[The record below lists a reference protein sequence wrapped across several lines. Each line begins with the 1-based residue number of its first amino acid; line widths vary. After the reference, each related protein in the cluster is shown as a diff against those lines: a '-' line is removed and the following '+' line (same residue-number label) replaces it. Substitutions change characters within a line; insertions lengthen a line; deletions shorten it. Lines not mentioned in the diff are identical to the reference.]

1 MIEPKTDIRLLTNVP
16 LDPTYNH
23 TIRFTDATAQSTY
36 FANKTKY
43 QLSRQTYQ
51 RVQRGYAKVQLSAD
65 DCYDC
70 NYMMFRNTSY
80 GSKWFYAFITGV
92 EYLNDN
98 ACYITFVLDVMQT
111 WWFDFT
117 IRDSMVVREHS
128 ATDAI
133 GDNILPEPVKLGE
146 YVEGSTGGSI
156 NLLKNLSVVV
166 AICDNEE
173 QNIGGLFEGVYSGC
187 TYYAF
192 DVTSELEREKLFALN
207 LKYVQSPDSIVAMW
221 MCPTMFIGTKDD
233 DCKIKNTK
241 TGSSYDSDGT
251 EISPVNPATT
261 SLNGYMPKNMKMYTY
276 PYNYFQFD
284 NGVDNSLVLR
294 YEFFENLTPRFRI
307 EGTKNTPV
315 KACVYPTHY
324 KGSGESPYRMES
336 LNMMDF
342 PMCSWNNDAYKVWLA
357 QNTYINKVKMAQTV
371 VNSTLSGVA
380 STVELGLGLQNAK
393 LSAQN
398 SRLSPTDARRVQT
411 MNENQAY
418 GGALGGYIGSFTNV
432 MNEYTNQTM
441 ADYSASIQADLFRGT
456 LGNSNLLVAQGEN
469 KLFYRRMCI
478 PYEYARSIDTFFT
491 MFGYACNRVK
501 QPNVCSGNGLRPHWN
516 YIQTSGCV
524 ARGSVPA
531 PDMQVICKIFDS
543 GITFWENGEEIG
555 NYSYDN
561 SPT

>member
-1 MIEPKTDIRLLTNVP
+1 MHQSTKKRGGDNLIEPKTDIRLLTGVP
-16 LDPTYNH
+16 LDTTYNH

-36 FANKTKY
+36 FANKTKHH
-43 QLSRQTYQ
+43 LSRQTYQ

-98 ACYITFVLDVMQT
+98 ACYITFVLDVIQT
-111 WWFDFT
+111 WWFEFT

-128 ATDAI
+128 ATDEI

-146 YVEGSTGGSI
+146 YVEGSHGTGI
-156 NLLKNLSVVV
+156 NIMKPLSVVV
-166 AICDNEE
+166 AICDNNERTV
-173 QNIGGLFEGVYSGC
+173 GGLFEGVFSGC
-187 TYYAF
+187 VYYAF
-192 DVTSELEREKLFALN
+192 ECGTQSQMDALKELVIRYTE
-207 LKYVQSPDSIVAMW
+207 SPDSIVAMW
-221 MCPTMFIGTKDD
+221 MCPTMFIGTKSDD
-233 DCKIKNTK
+233 NKIQATEK
-241 TGSSYDSDGT
+241 GASYDSDET
-251 EISPVNPATT
+251 FIKPVDPATT
-261 SLNGYMPKNMKMYTY
+261 SLNGYKPKNNKLYTY

-315 KACVYPTHY
+315 KACVFPTHY
-324 KGSGESPYRMES
+324 KGSGENPYRMES

-342 PMCSWNNDAYKVWLA
+342 PLCSWNNDAYKVWLA

-371 VNSTLSGVA
+371 VNSTVSTVSGMTTSALSGNIAGVVGEA
-380 STVELGLGLQNAK
+380 VNAI
-393 LSAQN
+393 SQPA
-398 SRLSPTDARRVQT
+398 
-411 MNENQAY
+411 
-418 GGALGGYIGSFTNV
+418 
-432 MNEYTNQTM
+432 NEYINQTLNE
-441 ADYSASIQADLFRGT
+441 YSASIQADLFRGT

-501 QPNVCSGNGLRPHWN
+501 QPNVCSGKGLRPHWN

-524 ARGSVPA
+524 ARGSVPS
-531 PDMQVICKIFDS
+531 PDMQIICKIFDS

-561 SPT
+561 SPV

>member
-1 MIEPKTDIRLLTNVP
+1 MVEPKTDIRLLTNVP

-23 TIRFTDATAQSTY
+23 TIRFADSTAQSTY
-36 FANKTKY
+36 FNNKTKHK
-43 QLSRQTYQ
+43 LTRQTYQ

-98 ACYITFVLDVMQT
+98 ACYITFVLDVLQT

-166 AICDNEE
+166 AVCDNGEK
-173 QNIGGLFEGVYSGC
+173 NIGGLFEGVYSGC

-192 DVTSELEREKLFALN
+192 DVSAELDREKLYALN
-207 LKYVQSPDSIVAMW
+207 IKYLDSPDSIVAMW
-221 MCPTMFIGTKDD
+221 MCPTMFIGAKDD
-233 DCKIKNTK
+233 DGKIQNTN
-241 TGSSYDSDGT
+241 TGASYDSDGT

-294 YEFFENLTPRFRI
+294 YEFFEDLTPRFRI

-324 KGSGESPYRMES
+324 KGSGETPYRMES

-371 VNSTLSGVA
+371 MNSTLSGVA

-398 SRLSPTDARRVQT
+398 SKLSPTDARRVQT
-411 MNENQAY
+411 MGENQSY
-418 GGALGGYIGSFTNV
+418 GGAISGYVGSFTNV

-555 NYSYDN
+555 NYSFDN

>member
-1 MIEPKTDIRLLTNVP
+1 MVEPKTDIRLLTNVP

-23 TIRFTDATAQSTY
+23 TIRFADATAQSTY
-36 FANKTKY
+36 FANKTKH

-65 DCYDC
+65 ECYDC

-98 ACYITFVLDVMQT
+98 ACYITFVLDVIQT
-111 WWFDFT
+111 WWFNFT

-146 YVEGSTGGSI
+146 YVEGSHGTGI
-156 NLLKNLSVVV
+156 NLMKPLSVVV
-166 AICDNEE
+166 AICDNNERTV
-173 QNIGGLFEGVYSGC
+173 GGLFEGVFSGC
-187 TYYAF
+187 VYYAF
-192 DVTSELEREKLFALN
+192 ECGTQSQMDALKELVIRYTE
-207 LKYVQSPDSIVAMW
+207 SPDSIVAMW

-233 DCKIKNTK
+233 DNKIQATEK
-241 TGSSYDSDGT
+241 GASYDSDGT
-251 EISPVNPATT
+251 FIKPVDPTTT
-261 SLNGYMPKNMKMYTY
+261 SLNGYKPKNNKLYTY

-315 KACVYPTHY
+315 KACVFPTHY
-324 KGSGESPYRMES
+324 KGSGENPYRMES

-342 PMCSWNNDAYKVWLA
+342 PLCSWNNDAYKVWLA

-371 VNSTLSGVA
+371 VNSTVGATAGITTSALSGNIAGMVGEA
-380 STVELGLGLQNAK
+380 VNAI
-393 LSAQN
+393 SQPA
-398 SRLSPTDARRVQT
+398 
-411 MNENQAY
+411 
-418 GGALGGYIGSFTNV
+418 
-432 MNEYTNQTM
+432 NEYVNQTLNE
-441 ADYSASIQADLFRGT
+441 YSASIQADLFRGT

-501 QPNVCSGNGLRPHWN
+501 QPNICSGNGLRPHWN

-524 ARGSVPA
+524 ARGSVPS

-561 SPT
+561 SPNVKR

>member
-1 MIEPKTDIRLLTNVP
+1 MIEPKTDIRLLTGVP

-36 FANKTKY
+36 FANKTKH

-98 ACYITFVLDVMQT
+98 ACYITFVLDVIQT

-146 YVEGSTGGSI
+146 YVEGSHGTGI
-156 NLLKNLSVVV
+156 NIMKPLSVVV
-166 AICDNEE
+166 AICDNNERTV
-173 QNIGGLFEGVYSGC
+173 GGLFEGVFSGC
-187 TYYAF
+187 VYYAF
-192 DVTSELEREKLFALN
+192 ECGTQSQMDALKELVIRYTE
-207 LKYVQSPDSIVAMW
+207 SPDSIVAMW
-221 MCPTMFIGTKDD
+221 MCPTMFIGTKSDD
-233 DCKIKNTK
+233 NKIQATEK
-241 TGSSYDSDGT
+241 GASYDSDET
-251 EISPVNPATT
+251 FIKPVDPATT
-261 SLNGYMPKNMKMYTY
+261 SLNGYKPKNNKLYTY

-315 KACVYPTHY
+315 KACVFPTHY
-324 KGSGESPYRMES
+324 KGSGENPYRMES

-371 VNSTLSGVA
+371 VNSTVGAVASMTNSALSGNIASVA
-380 STVELGLGLQNAK
+380 SEVINAI
-393 LSAQN
+393 SQPA
-398 SRLSPTDARRVQT
+398 
-411 MNENQAY
+411 
-418 GGALGGYIGSFTNV
+418 
-432 MNEYTNQTM
+432 NEYVNQTLNE
-441 ADYSASIQADLFRGT
+441 YSASIQADLFRGT

-501 QPNVCSGNGLRPHWN
+501 QPNVCSGKGLRPHWN

-524 ARGSVPA
+524 ARGSVPS
-531 PDMQVICKIFDS
+531 PDMQIICKIFDS

-561 SPT
+561 SPV

>member
-1 MIEPKTDIRLLTNVP
+1 MIEPKTDIRLLTGIP

-36 FANKTKY
+36 FANKTKH

-233 DCKIKNTK
+233 DGKIKNTN

-251 EISPVNPATT
+251 EISPVNPTTT

-324 KGSGESPYRMES
+324 KGSGETPYRMES

-371 VNSTLSGVA
+371 TNSTVGAVAGMTMGALSGNMGGVVGEA
-380 STVELGLGLQNAK
+380 VNAIMQP
-393 LSAQN
+393 A
-398 SRLSPTDARRVQT
+398 
-411 MNENQAY
+411 
-418 GGALGGYIGSFTNV
+418 
-432 MNEYTNQTM
+432 NEYVNQTLNE
-441 ADYSASIQADLFRGT
+441 YGASIQADLFRGT

-501 QPNVCSGNGLRPHWN
+501 QPNVCSGKGLRPHWN

>member
-1 MIEPKTDIRLLTNVP
+1 MFHVKHSYYERRGDTLIEPKTDIRLLTNVP

-23 TIRFTDATAQSTY
+23 TIRFTDATSQSTY
-36 FANKTKY
+36 FANKTKHT
-43 QLSRQTYQ
+43 LSRQTYQ

-70 NYMMFRNTSY
+70 NYMMFRNTYY

-92 EYLNDN
+92 EYLNEN
-98 ACYITFVLDVMQT
+98 ACYITFVLDVIQT

-128 ATDAI
+128 ATDGI

-146 YVEGSTGGSI
+146 YVEGSHGTGI
-156 NLLKNLSVVV
+156 NIMKPLSVVV
-166 AICDNEE
+166 AICDNNERTV
-173 QNIGGLFEGVYSGC
+173 GGLFEGVFSGC
-187 TYYAF
+187 VYYSFECGIQSQMDALK
-192 DVTSELEREKLFALN
+192 ELIIRYTE
-207 LKYVQSPDSIVAMW
+207 SPDSIVAMW
-221 MCPTMFIGTKDD
+221 MCPTMFIGTKSDD
-233 DCKIKNTK
+233 NKIQATEK
-241 TGSSYDSDGT
+241 GASYDSDET
-251 EISPVNPATT
+251 FIKPVDPATT
-261 SLNGYMPKNMKMYTY
+261 SLNGYKPKNNKLYTY

-315 KACVYPTHY
+315 KACVFPTHY
-324 KGSGESPYRMES
+324 KGSGENPYRMES

-371 VNSTLSGVA
+371 VNSTVGAVAGMTKSALSGNIVGVA
-380 STVELGLGLQNAK
+380 GEVINAI
-393 LSAQN
+393 SQPA
-398 SRLSPTDARRVQT
+398 
-411 MNENQAY
+411 
-418 GGALGGYIGSFTNV
+418 
-432 MNEYTNQTM
+432 NEYVNQTLNE
-441 ADYSASIQADLFRGT
+441 YSASIQADLFRGT
-456 LGNSNLLVAQGEN
+456 LGNSNLLVSQGEN

-501 QPNVCSGNGLRPHWN
+501 QPNVCSGKGLRPHWN

-524 ARGSVPA
+524 ARGSVPS
-531 PDMQVICKIFDS
+531 PDMQIICKIFDS

-561 SPT
+561 SPV

>member
-36 FANKTKY
+36 FANKTKHT
-43 QLSRQTYQ
+43 LSRQTYQ

-98 ACYITFVLDVMQT
+98 ACYITFALDVIQT

-128 ATDAI
+128 STDAI

-233 DCKIKNTK
+233 DGKIKNTN

-324 KGSGESPYRMES
+324 KGSGETPYRMES

-371 VNSTLSGVA
+371 VNSTVGAVAGMTNSSLSGNIAGVVGEA
-380 STVELGLGLQNAK
+380 VNAI
-393 LSAQN
+393 SQPA
-398 SRLSPTDARRVQT
+398 
-411 MNENQAY
+411 
-418 GGALGGYIGSFTNV
+418 
-432 MNEYTNQTM
+432 NEYVNQTLNE
-441 ADYSASIQADLFRGT
+441 YSASIQADLFRGT

-501 QPNVCSGNGLRPHWN
+501 QPNVCSGKGLRPHWN

-531 PDMQVICKIFDS
+531 PDMQLICKIFDS

-561 SPT
+561 SPV

>member
-1 MIEPKTDIRLLTNVP
+1 
-16 LDPTYNH
+16 
-23 TIRFTDATAQSTY
+23 
-36 FANKTKY
+36 
-43 QLSRQTYQ
+43 
-51 RVQRGYAKVQLSAD
+51 
-65 DCYDC
+65 
-70 NYMMFRNTSY
+70 MMFRNTSY

-92 EYLNDN
+92 EYLNDS
-98 ACYITFVLDVMQT
+98 ACYITFVLDVIQT

-128 ATDAI
+128 STDGI

-146 YVEGSTGGSI
+146 YVEGSHGTGI
-156 NLLKNLSVVV
+156 NIMKPLSVVV
-166 AICDNEE
+166 AICDNNERTV
-173 QNIGGLFEGVYSGC
+173 GGLFEGVFSGC
-187 TYYAF
+187 VYYAF
-192 DVTSELEREKLFALN
+192 ECSTQSQMDALKELVIRYTE
-207 LKYVQSPDSIVAMW
+207 SPDSIVAMW
-221 MCPTMFIGTKDD
+221 MCPTMFIGTKSDD
-233 DCKIKNTK
+233 NKIQATEK
-241 TGSSYDSDGT
+241 GASYDSDGT
-251 EISPVNPATT
+251 FIKPVDPATT
-261 SLNGYMPKNMKMYTY
+261 SLNGYKPKNNKLYTY

-315 KACVYPTHY
+315 KACVFPTHY
-324 KGSGESPYRMES
+324 KGSGENPYRMES

-371 VNSTLSGVA
+371 VNSTVGAVAGMTNSALSGNIAGVVGEA
-380 STVELGLGLQNAK
+380 VNAI
-393 LSAQN
+393 SQPA
-398 SRLSPTDARRVQT
+398 
-411 MNENQAY
+411 
-418 GGALGGYIGSFTNV
+418 
-432 MNEYTNQTM
+432 NEYVNQTLNE
-441 ADYSASIQADLFRGT
+441 YSASIQADLFRGT

-501 QPNVCSGNGLRPHWN
+501 QPNVCSGKGLRPHWN

-524 ARGSVPA
+524 ARGSVPS
-531 PDMQVICKIFDS
+531 PDMQIICKIFDS

-561 SPT
+561 SPV

>member
-1 MIEPKTDIRLLTNVP
+1 M
-16 LDPTYNH
+16 
-23 TIRFTDATAQSTY
+23 
-36 FANKTKY
+36 
-43 QLSRQTYQ
+43 
-51 RVQRGYAKVQLSAD
+51 QRGYATIQVPAD

-70 NYMMFRNTSY
+70 NYMMFRNTGY

-92 EYLNDN
+92 EYRNDN
-98 ACYITFVLDVMQT
+98 ACYITFVLDVIQT

-146 YVEGSTGGSI
+146 YVEGSHGTGI
-156 NLLKNLSVVV
+156 NIMKPLSVVV
-166 AICDNEE
+166 AICDNNERVV
-173 QNIGGLFEGVYSGC
+173 GGLFEGVFSGC
-187 TYYAF
+187 VYYAF
-192 DVTSELEREKLFALN
+192 ECGTQSQMDALKELVIRYTE
-207 LKYVQSPDSIVAMW
+207 SPDSIVAMW

-233 DCKIKNTK
+233 DNKIQATAK
-241 TGSSYDSDGT
+241 GASYNSDDT
-251 EISPVNPATT
+251 FIKPVDPATT
-261 SLNGYMPKNMKMYTY
+261 SLNGYKPKNNKLYTY

-307 EGTKNTPV
+307 EGTKNAPV
-315 KACVYPTHY
+315 KACIFPTHY
-324 KGSGESPYRMES
+324 KGSGENPYRMES

-342 PMCSWNNDAYKVWLA
+342 PLCSWNNDAYKVWLA
-357 QNTYINKVKMAQTV
+357 QNTGINKVKMAQTV
-371 VNSTLSGVA
+371 FNGSVGALAN
-380 STVELGLGLQNAK
+380 TVELGVGLSNAQTVAQYQPWK
-393 LSAQN
+393 GGASARQAQQ
-398 SRLSPTDARRVQT
+398 SMMES
-411 MNENQAY
+411 QAY
-418 GGALGGYIGSFTNV
+418 SGALGGYVGALTNTMNEFTNQLTS
-432 MNEYTNQTM
+432 E
-441 ADYSASIQADLFRGT
+441 YSASIQADLFRGT

-501 QPNVCSGNGLRPHWN
+501 QPNVCSGKGLRPHWN

-555 NYSYDN
+555 NYSFDN
-561 SPT
+561 SPA

>member
-1 MIEPKTDIRLLTNVP
+1 MIEPKTDIRLLTGVP

-23 TIRFTDATAQSTY
+23 TIRFTDTTAQSTY
-36 FANKTKY
+36 FANKTKH

-98 ACYITFVLDVMQT
+98 ACYITFVLDVIQT

-221 MCPTMFIGTKDD
+221 MCPTMFIGTKYDD
-233 DCKIKNTK
+233 GKIKNTN

-251 EISPVNPATT
+251 EISPVIPATT

-294 YEFFENLTPRFRI
+294 YEFFEDLTPRFRI

-324 KGSGESPYRMES
+324 KGSGETPYRMES

-398 SRLSPTDARRVQT
+398 SKLSPTDARRVQT
-411 MNENQAY
+411 MSENQAY

-441 ADYSASIQADLFRGT
+441 SDYSASIQADLFRGT

-478 PYEYARSIDTFFT
+478 PYEYARSIDAFFT

-501 QPNVCSGNGLRPHWN
+501 QPNVCSGKGLRPHWN

-561 SPT
+561 SPA

>member
-1 MIEPKTDIRLLTNVP
+1 M
-16 LDPTYNH
+16 
-23 TIRFTDATAQSTY
+23 
-36 FANKTKY
+36 
-43 QLSRQTYQ
+43 
-51 RVQRGYAKVQLSAD
+51 QRGYAKVQLSAD

-92 EYLNDN
+92 EYLNNN

-192 DVTSELEREKLFALN
+192 DVTSELEKEKLFALN

-221 MCPTMFIGTKDD
+221 MCPTMFIGSKDD
-233 DCKIKNTK
+233 DGKIKNTS

-251 EISPVNPATT
+251 EISPLNPATT

-324 KGSGESPYRMES
+324 KGSGETPYRMES

-371 VNSTLSGVA
+371 MNSTLSGVA

-393 LSAQN
+393 LSGQN
-398 SRLSPTDARRVQT
+398 SKLSPTDTRRVQT

-478 PYEYARSIDTFFT
+478 PYEYARSIDTFFS

-501 QPNVCSGNGLRPHWN
+501 QPNVCSGKGLRPHWN